1 MERKM
6 QMTQVDIGGVSTNQL
21 KLVVEKIERLEEEK
35 LQISEQIKEVFAEA
49 RADGFDVKTLRTI
62 VKMRRMKPEDV
73 NEQEELLDIYLQ
85 ALGMRQ
91 REVEQ

>member
-1 MERKM
+1 
-6 QMTQVDIGGVSTNQL
+6 MTQVNIGGVSTNQL
-21 KLVVEKIERLEEEK
+21 TLVVEKIERLEEEK
-35 LQISEQIKEVFAEA
+35 LQLSEQIKEVFAEA
-49 RADGFDVKTLRTI
+49 RADGFDVKTLRTVI
-62 VKMRRMKPEDV
+62 KMRRMKPEDV

>member
-1 MERKM
+1 
-6 QMTQVDIGGVSTNQL
+6 MTQVNIGGVSTNQL
-21 KLVVEKIERLEEEK
+21 TLVVEKIERLEEEK
-35 LQISEQIKEVFAEA
+35 LQLSEQIKEVFAEA
-49 RADGFDVKTLRTI
+49 RADGFDVKTLRTVI
-62 VKMRRMKPEDV
+62 KMRRMKPEDM